1 MAATTT
7 QETVE
12 QRIFELLEELGAEPS
27 AIRRDATFVD
37 LQIDSLDLVEMAQIV
52 EDEYG
57 VKITPEDAMTITNV
71 GEAIELIASRIQ

>member
-12 QRIFELLEELGAEPS
+12 RRIFELLGELGAEPS
-27 AIRRDATFVD
+27 AIRRDATFSE

-57 VKITPEDAMTITNV
+57 VKITAEDAMTIKTV
-71 GEAIELIASRIQ
+71 GEAIDLIVSRIQ